1 MAERVAYRGKVP
13 SELAK
18 LSDQEFLSLLKSRQR
33 RSVKRAGIAYKKLL
47 GKVEKARTKGQSKE
61 IKTHVREAVILP
73 SWIGLKFSV
82 YNGKEFVP
90 IEINANMLGH
100 RLGEFVY
107 TTKRVIHSAPGIK
120 ATRGSKFLSVK

>member
-1 MAERVAYRGKVP
+1 MAERIAFRGKTP
-13 SELAK
+13 SELAQ
-18 LSDQEFLSLLKSRQR
+18 LSDQDYVNLVRSRER
-33 RSVKRAGIAYKKLL
+33 RSIKRNGLAYKKLL
-47 GKVEKARTKGQSKE
+47 EKVAAAKSTGKM
-61 IKTHVREAVILP
+61 IKTHVREAVIMP
-73 SWIGLKFSV
+73 SWLGMKFSV

-90 IEINANMLGH
+90 IEISAGMLGH